1 MKKQYRILTAVLA
14 LTLVNAMPAAA
25 QDVTVLMQEMNDIR
39 EDLKI
44 LQRQM
49 YNDGGSELVVTVGR
63 LDELVRSTAG
73 RLDELDYKIKQLDEK
88 INLINKD
95 IDVRM
100 KLLEGK
106 KITGSG
112 GSECD
117 SRDARNFMANAE
129 DRVFFAFDSSSLSD
143 NAKEILGT
151 QVNWLKKHENVNV
164 VVQGYCDERGTRE
177 YNLAL
182 GERRASAVRDYLIS
196 QGIAADRIS
205 TISYGKERPAVLG
218 NNEAAWAQNRRAV
231 TVVKAGN

>member
-112 GSECD
+112 GSI
-117 SRDARNFMANAE
+117 A
-129 DRVFFAFDSSSLSD
+129 D
-143 NAKEILGT
+143 NSPKFSAPVAKEAPQSIVGGSIS
-151 QVNWLKKHENVNV
+151 NDELKPIRKLTAAEIYQKGLEALKASDFAVAEENFNTVLNK
-164 VVQGYCDERGTRE
+164 YPTDK
-177 YNLAL
+177 LAGNAQYWL
-182 GERRASAVRDYLIS
+182 GETY
-196 QGIAADRIS
+196 
-205 TISYGKERPAVLG
+205 
-218 NNEAAWAQNRRAV
+218 
-231 TVVKAGN
+231 